1 MTIKDLNGFSCE
13 DDKGNFYLSKDG
25 VTWENPYISNQNLTP
40 LTEMQLIEFRKIYH
54 DLFETMNTYP
64 MEERCRLIFLK
75 GIETAKT
82 VKEVDSF
89 D

>member
-1 MTIKDLNGFSCE
+1 MIITYKDDE
-13 DDKGNFYLSKDG
+13 GNIYLSEDG
-25 VTWENPYISNQNLTP
+25 VDWKSSNPYISNQGLTP

-64 MEERCRLIFLK
+64 MEERCKLIFLK

-89 D
+89 DEK